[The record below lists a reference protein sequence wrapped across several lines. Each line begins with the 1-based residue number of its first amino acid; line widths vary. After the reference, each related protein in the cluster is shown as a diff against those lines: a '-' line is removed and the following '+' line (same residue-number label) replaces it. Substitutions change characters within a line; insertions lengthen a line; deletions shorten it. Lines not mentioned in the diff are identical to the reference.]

1 MPGPL
6 YELGFVQWPVHHR
19 RFYTAWHVRV
29 PTMLARV
36 ARYEVQSERIDAA
49 VQAFGEA
56 AKQVEQLDG
65 FAGGYVLVDPEDGR
79 TMTVTLWDNAG
90 MLENSERVAG
100 KARREAAEAVDGSV
114 LSVEKFEVAQE
125 LSGRATDG

>member
-1 MPGPL
+1 
-6 YELGFVQWPVHHR
+6 
-19 RFYTAWHVRV
+19 
-29 PTMLARV
+29 MLARV

-90 MLENSERVAG
+90 TLENSERVAG
-100 KARREAAEAVDGSV
+100 KHGARRPKPSAGRCCRSRSSRSRGS
-114 LSVEKFEVAQE
+114 S
-125 LSGRATDG
+125 RAPGV

>member
-1 MPGPL
+1 
-6 YELGFVQWPVHHR
+6 
-19 RFYTAWHVRV
+19 
-29 PTMLARV
+29 MLARV
-36 ARYEVQSERIDAA
+36 ARYEFEAGRIDAA

-90 MLENSERVAG
+90 TLENSERVAG
-100 KARREAAEAVDGSV
+100 KARREAAEAVNGAV

-125 LSGRATDG
+125 LPGSSTGQ

>member
-1 MPGPL
+1 
-6 YELGFVQWPVHHR
+6 
-19 RFYTAWHVRV
+19 
-29 PTMLARV
+29 MLARV
-36 ARYEVQSERIDAA
+36 ARYEVRSEQIDAA

-56 AKQVEQLDG
+56 AKQIEQLDG

-79 TMTVTLWDNAG
+79 TMTVTLWENAG

-114 LSVEKFEVAQE
+114 LSVEKFEVARE
-125 LSGRATDG
+125 LSGSSSDR

>member
-1 MPGPL
+1 
-6 YELGFVQWPVHHR
+6 
-19 RFYTAWHVRV
+19 
-29 PTMLARV
+29 MLARV
-36 ARYEVQSERIDAA
+36 ARYEFEAGRIDEA

-90 MLENSERVAG
+90 TLENSERVAG

-125 LSGRATDG
+125 LSGSSPGE

>member
-1 MPGPL
+1 
-6 YELGFVQWPVHHR
+6 
-19 RFYTAWHVRV
+19 
-29 PTMLARV
+29 MLARV
-36 ARYEVQSERIDAA
+36 ARYEVRSEQIDAA

-56 AKQVEQLDG
+56 AKQVEELDG

-90 MLENSERVAG
+90 TLENSERVAG

-114 LSVEKFEVAQE
+114 LSVEKFEVARE
-125 LSGRATDG
+125 LSGSSRQLTLRLGEPKAPRRCIHGTRRKEHGP

>member
-1 MPGPL
+1 
-6 YELGFVQWPVHHR
+6 
-19 RFYTAWHVRV
+19 
-29 PTMLARV
+29 MLARV
-36 ARYEVQSERIDAA
+36 ARYEVRSDQIDAA

-79 TMTVTLWDNAG
+79 TMTVTLWENAG

-100 KARREAAEAVDGSV
+100 KARREAAEAVGGSV
-114 LSVEKFEVAQE
+114 LSVEKFEVARE
-125 LSGRATDG
+125 LSGSSSGQ

>member
-1 MPGPL
+1 
-6 YELGFVQWPVHHR
+6 
-19 RFYTAWHVRV
+19 
-29 PTMLARV
+29 MLARV
-36 ARYEVQSERIDAA
+36 ARYEFEAGRIDEA

-79 TMTVTLWDNAG
+79 TMTVTLWSNAAL
-90 MLENSERVAG
+90 LESSERVAG
-100 KARREAAEAVDGSV
+100 NARREAAAAVGGSV

-125 LSGRATDG
+125 LSGSSSGD